1 MSREEIKPKKIKMDG
16 DGDGSS
22 SSDVSSMAAVE
33 GPRADADPALVQQGF
48 LLPVGKPL

>member
-1 MSREEIKPKKIKMDG
+1 MSREEIKPNKIKMDG